1 MKAAAT
7 PNTYRVIIERI
18 VCMNGCRM
26 LSNPF
31 SSPGRMQVSM
41 SRCKNTVWTT
51 EAAAAMMMQMITVIM
66 YTR

>member
-1 MKAAAT
+1 
-7 PNTYRVIIERI
+7 
-18 VCMNGCRM
+18 MNGCRM
-26 LSNPF
+26 LSNPL